1 MGWDAVEDS
10 YSHGGICSKEEAK
23 DKKHRGSM

>member
-10 YSHGGICSKEEAK
+10 YRHGGICSKEEAK
-23 DKKHRGSM
+23 DKKHRGI